1 MPQPFRP
8 WNQVPRD
15 PAMSA
20 ETYQFLVWVQQ
31 SIMQLLSAVIILPA
45 PEITTKGLH
54 QAVRIDWD
62 EVPGAL
68 KYYIFEN
75 VTAALPSNPLAVIP
89 ANLAR
94 TKNSYLRSGLTDT
107 NTRYYAVQAVGPN
120 ESKGAL
126 SAFKTGFAASI

>member
-31 SIMQLLSAVIILPA
+31 SILQLLSAVIILPA
-45 PEITTKGLH
+45 AEITTTGLP
-54 QAVRIDWD
+54 Q
-62 EVPGAL
+62 
-68 KYYIFEN
+68 
-75 VTAALPSNPLAVIP
+75 AVIP

-126 SAFKTGFAASI
+126 SAFKTGF